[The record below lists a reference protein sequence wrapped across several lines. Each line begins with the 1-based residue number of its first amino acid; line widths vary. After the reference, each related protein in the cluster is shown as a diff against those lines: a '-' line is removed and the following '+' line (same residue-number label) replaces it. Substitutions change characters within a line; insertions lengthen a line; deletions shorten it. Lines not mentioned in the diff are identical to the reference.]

1 MHPTMFVLYVF
12 NREKIAVC
20 IIHAGRS
27 ERRAT
32 EAVDG
37 WHDIAWKQF
46 VLSAVITRRDNSML
60 NTAIHLLEHFPIMTF
75 VTENFK

>member
-1 MHPTMFVLYVF
+1 M
-12 NREKIAVC
+12 C

-27 ERRAT
+27 EGRAT

-60 NTAIHLLEHFPIMTF
+60 NTAIEHFPILTSQSLQ
-75 VTENFK
+75 VPSIDAVAQY